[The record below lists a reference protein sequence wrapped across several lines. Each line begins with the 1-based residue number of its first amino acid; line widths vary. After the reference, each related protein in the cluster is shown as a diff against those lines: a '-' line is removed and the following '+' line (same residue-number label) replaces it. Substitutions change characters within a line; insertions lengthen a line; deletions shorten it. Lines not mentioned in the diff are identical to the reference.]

1 MTRKNSVSK
10 LTSFW
15 FFFLF
20 FTFLSS
26 FIMSL
31 RKRKMSCCHPLQQ
44 YGEENRVI
52 FKLILIKLMTMW
64 AFGLHWIKKPT
75 FLKILSEKHFLCLHR
90 QLSTQ
95 DSKHFR
101 SNKSH
106 TSRNSWTEYNSCGRW
121 PYHVSSDWQTCGSH
135 LEPNWGRSVILLE
148 CYFIKEGI
156 SYDPKPSPWIK
167 QSSLN
172 FYQHNHSYSIITSN
186 YY

>member
-1 MTRKNSVSK
+1 MITNVCLTWLPPKTCLLVRQPKKLAFSWWMTRKNSVSK

-52 FKLILIKLMTMW
+52 FKLILIKLMTLW
-64 AFGLHWIKKPT
+64 WSFGLHWVKKHT

-95 DSKHFR
+95 DRKHFR
-101 SNKSH
+101 SNKRH
-106 TSRNSWTEYNSCGRW
+106 TPRNSWTEYNSCGRW
-121 PYHVSSDWQTCGSH
+121 RYHVSSD
-135 LEPNWGRSVILLE
+135 
-148 CYFIKEGI
+148 
-156 SYDPKPSPWIK
+156 
-167 QSSLN
+167 
-172 FYQHNHSYSIITSN
+172 
-186 YY
+186 